1 MLMRRPGLFHAWVNR
16 YQPLG
21 TVSILSAAACRMA
34 MAFILFL
41 SLQDTDL
48 LASFSVE
55 GDKLMID
62 AKLDK

>member
-1 MLMRRPGLFHAWVNR
+1 MILRRMGCRWVL
-16 YQPLG
+16 Y
-21 TVSILSAAACRMA
+21 TVSIRPAAVCMTTVV
-34 MAFILFL
+34 FILLL

-62 AKLDK
+62 TKLDK

>member
-1 MLMRRPGLFHAWVNR
+1 MAP
-16 YQPLG
+16 
-21 TVSILSAAACRMA
+21 ILSYPH
-34 MAFILFL
+34 
-41 SLQDTDL
+41 LQDTDL

>member
-1 MLMRRPGLFHAWVNR
+1 MAP
-16 YQPLG
+16 
-21 TVSILSAAACRMA
+21 ILPH
-34 MAFILFL
+34 
-41 SLQDTDL
+41 LQDTDL

>member
-1 MLMRRPGLFHAWVNR
+1 MSIRPTAVCMT
-16 YQPLG
+16 
-21 TVSILSAAACRMA
+21 TVV
-34 MAFILFL
+34 FILLL

-62 AKLDK
+62 TKLDK

>member
-1 MLMRRPGLFHAWVNR
+1 MVMVPF
-16 YQPLG
+16 
-21 TVSILSAAACRMA
+21 
-34 MAFILFL
+34 FL